1 MGPNI
6 LYVGQ
11 GSRGL
16 TRYVK
21 ICGSCLISVFPLY
34 ICMYIIYLCTYKCNI
49 IYIYIYIY
57 MYMYICIYIYIYITL
72 YITFIHLCNIRT
84 KVSISVTTCY
94 RSVIL
99 TSQNTGKYITHLTC
113 SSTIYTCIYTK

>member
-16 TRYVK
+16 ARYVK

-57 MYMYICIYIYIYITL
+57 MYMYICIYIYIYILHYILHL
-72 YITFIHLCNIRT
+72 Y
-84 KVSISVTTCY
+84 TC
-94 RSVIL
+94 VIL
-99 TSQNTGKYITHLTC
+99 EQKLLSVLQPVIVL
-113 SSTIYTCIYTK
+113 